1 MFRFTTLFFL
11 ISLICFAKPVINW
24 YTQEFPPFYISSGE
38 YADRGSGDNI
48 KNYLIKYMDD
58 FEHKKSVVDL
68 KRLQELAKT
77 DPNFATYIL
86 FKTPERESFLLFSD
100 PYAIRFLSGLVILK
114 ENLPKFSKYINSEGK
129 IDFEKVVLDQNIK
142 LSFASKRFYSKSV
155 NDVLIKYSSQKNLE
169 EIFSQN
175 ATLVNI
181 EKLVYKRADCI
192 IEYPSVV
199 NYELST
205 NNLSANCI
213 FIPIRG
219 VKEFEYVYLAFPKSS
234 FGTEMIL
241 RVNKEMMNFRFNPD
255 YINECANWNDNKN
268 EYIQTYKKAM
278 TDYFKNR

>member
-1 MFRFTTLFFL
+1 MFRLFILFFFTTL
-11 ISLICFAKPVINW
+11 SLFIYSKPIIHW
-24 YTQEFPPFYISSGE
+24 YSQELPPFYISSGR
-38 YADRGSGDNI
+38 YADKGSGDNI
-48 KNYLIKYMDD
+48 KNYLIKYMYD

-86 FKTPERESFLLFSD
+86 FKTSEREKFLLFSD

-175 ATLVNI
+175 ATLANI

-192 IEYPSVV
+192 VEYPSVV

-205 NNLSANCI
+205 NNLKADCI
-213 FIPIRG
+213 FLPVKG
-219 VKEFEYVYLAFPKSS
+219 VLDFEFMYLSFPPKQY
-234 FGTEMIL
+234 
-241 RVNKEMMNFRFNPD
+241 RF
-255 YINECANWNDNKN
+255 
-268 EYIQTYKKAM
+268 
-278 TDYFKNR
+278 